1 MLAVILAVRLLIP
14 ITTPSKLMNVLYV
27 AFVTIIG
34 AAVFFI
40 TSYKMGLI
48 EEILG
53 KGYLDKI
60 KRKLTPKSKK

>member
-1 MLAVILAVRLLIP
+1 
-14 ITTPSKLMNVLYV
+14 MNVLYV

-34 AAVFFI
+34 AATFFI